1 MTNLDFILWEMNKFK
16 TFLRLHNF
24 QITICKTNSE
34 IKPKTKASAM
44 LECLIENLDAN
55 SIQFS
60 HLNYKSIPEF

>member
-1 MTNLDFILWEMNKFK
+1 MGNEQIQNIFK
-16 TFLRLHNF
+16 VTYF

-44 LECLIENLDAN
+44 LEFLIENLDTN
-55 SIQFS
+55 SIQFI